1 MHRSCWK
8 FTLKIHKIP
17 LRCFKRKASQGLTD
31 IHLSQLVAWFFFGV
45 GGMAW
50 NVFFFKIALITLRK
64 KTIYNLLVTIV
75 TSVKLV
81 PCFLLDTE
89 AYWSWKLWS
98 LSSVQ
103 IIAERFRSM
112 DWMHRG
118 IELLGVVQKIKF
130 SHGRMKSCHQQQYA
144 RDRRNAEQK
153 SFSML
158 QKRIHM
164 YASRTHPTV
173 TNGQII
179 NFFMYRKMFL

>member
-1 MHRSCWK
+1 MFQKKSKPRTNRHTS
-8 FTLKIHKIP
+8 FTT
-17 LRCFKRKASQGLTD
+17 RC
-31 IHLSQLVAWFFFGV
+31 LVFFWGV
-45 GGMAW
+45 GGGGVGMEC
-50 NVFFFKIALITLRK
+50 FFFKIALITLRK
-64 KTIYNLLVTIV
+64 KPIYNLLVTIV

>member
-17 LRCFKRKASQGLTD
+17 LRCFKRKASKGLTD
-31 IHLSQLVAWFFFGV
+31 IHLSQLVAWFF
-45 GGMAW
+45 GGEGGLAW

-164 YASRTHPTV
+164 YASCTHPTV
-173 TNGQII
+173 TNGQI
-179 NFFMYRKMFL
+179 MYRKMFL